1 MGAQGPAR
9 ISERWLL
16 DRYRRYGDQAARER
30 LVASMLPLV
39 HSIVARYRHPR
50 HEEDLFQAAALGLS
64 KAIDRFDPA
73 RGVELRSYAIPTMH
87 GEVRRWLRDN
97 AWSVHMPRPLQERV
111 LAVTAATERL
121 TADTGRPPSAQQIA
135 DALEMDLEEV
145 LEALLAGRAYGAASL
160 QAPLD
165 DDNAAT
171 LSEVVGDHDPRL
183 DRAEEIAM
191 LGRARGLLG
200 EQELEVMR
208 LRFVEDLT
216 QSEIARKVGCSQMQV
231 SRILRRCLDALASSV
246 EQPTRPLLRDVDA
259 LRRPGRSASRP
270 PTRTGAGSRRSHR

>member
-1 MGAQGPAR
+1 M
-9 ISERWLL
+9 L
-16 DRYRRYGDQAARER
+16 DRYRRHGDLAARER
-30 LVASMLPLV
+30 LVQSMLPLV

-50 HEEDLFQAAALGLS
+50 YEEDLFQAAALGLS

-111 LAVTAATERL
+111 LAVTGATERL
-121 TADTGRPPSAQQIA
+121 TSDTGRPPTAQQVA
-135 DALEMDLEEV
+135 EALAMDLEEV

-160 QAPLD
+160 HAPLD
-165 DDNAAT
+165 DESGTAT
-171 LSEVVGDHDPRL
+171 LSDVVGDHDPRL
-183 DRAEEIAM
+183 ERAEEIAM
-191 LGRARGLLG
+191 LGRARGLLS

-216 QSEIARKVGCSQMQV
+216 QSEIAGRVGCSQMQV
-231 SRILRRCLDALASSV
+231 SRILRRSLDLLAASV
-246 EQPTRPLLRDVDA
+246 QHPPRPPVHEA
-259 LRRPGRSASRP
+259 VPLRRPARSASRP
-270 PTRTGAGSRRSHR
+270 RARTGAG